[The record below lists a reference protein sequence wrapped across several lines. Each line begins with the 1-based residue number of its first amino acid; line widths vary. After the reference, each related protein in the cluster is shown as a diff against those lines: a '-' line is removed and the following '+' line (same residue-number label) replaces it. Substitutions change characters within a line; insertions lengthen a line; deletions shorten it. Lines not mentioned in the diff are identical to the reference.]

1 MIKVG
6 DMVEF
11 ILPSEHFRLD
21 CYPPVGTRGIVL
33 QVHND
38 GALTVQWERGTTR
51 GAGIWY
57 THIYK
62 VRKV

>member
-11 ILPSEHFRLD
+11 ISPEHFRSD

-33 QVHND
+33 QAHND
-38 GALTVQWERGTTR
+38 GALTVQWERGTTM
-51 GAGIWY
+51 GEGIWY
-57 THIYK
+57 TYIYK